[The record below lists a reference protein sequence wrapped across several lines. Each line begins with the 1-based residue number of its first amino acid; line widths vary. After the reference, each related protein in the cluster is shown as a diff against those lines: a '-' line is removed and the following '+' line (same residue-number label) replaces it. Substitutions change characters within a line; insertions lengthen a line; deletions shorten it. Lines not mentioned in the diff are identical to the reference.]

1 MIMDKFTKS
10 FLILGSMMV
19 FTYVVSPD
27 IQTTW
32 IAIESGVNLEKIKML
47 WIVSLIGIVVFMYL
61 LYSMRQLP

>member
-1 MIMDKFTKS
+1 MEKFTKS
-10 FLILGSMMV
+10 FLILGSMIV

-47 WIVSLIGIVVFMYL
+47 WIVSVIGIAIFMYL